1 MAGKTTSPSLVRI
14 QLNRR
19 HTWGVTGSLA
29 LVLLVTA
36 FLSLL
41 LGRYS
46 ISLSE
51 LLSALWRGMVGGE
64 QANHTA
70 ETVLFNVRLPRIIVA
85 IFVGAALAAS
95 GAAYQGIFK
104 NPMVSP
110 ELLGASAGASFG
122 VALGIMFGF
131 SMIGIQLA
139 AFATGMVA
147 VGITVAISARLAR
160 DQDSILVMVLSG
172 IVVGSIFMS
181 FVTLIKSVADP
192 YSKLPAITFWLMGSL
207 SGVTS
212 ADVKLLLLP
221 MAIGVVPL
229 FLLRWRMNVLS
240 LGDEEALA
248 LGIHTG
254 HLRLVV
260 VASSTLMIAAS
271 VSVSGV
277 VGWVGLVIPHF
288 ARLLVGPDYRVL
300 MPASLLIGGTYLL
313 LVDDFARSV
322 SSTEIPLGVLT
333 SLIGAPFFVYL
344 LARVKKGWW
353 A

>member
-1 MAGKTTSPSLVRI
+1 MKSNP
-14 QLNRR
+14 
-19 HTWGVTGSLA
+19 WGVTTVLA
-29 LVLLVTA
+29 LMLIATA

-46 ISLSE
+46 MSFSE
-51 LLSALWRGMVGGE
+51 LLDALSSRFTASGRD
-64 QANHTA
+64 AHSSA

-85 IFVGAALAAS
+85 ICVGAALAAS

-110 ELLGASAGASFG
+110 DLLGASAGASFG
-122 VALGIMFGF
+122 VALGIMLGF
-131 SMIGIQLA
+131 PMIGIQLA
-139 AFATGMVA
+139 AFATGLVA

-212 ADVKLLLLP
+212 ADVGLLILP
-221 MAIGVVPL
+221 MIIGIVPL

-248 LGIHTG
+248 LGINTSR
-254 HLRLVV
+254 LRLVV

-288 ARLLVGPDYRVL
+288 ARLLVGPDYRAL
-300 MPASLLIGGTYLL
+300 LPASLLIGGTYLL
-313 LVDDFARSV
+313 LVDDVARSATA
-322 SSTEIPLGVLT
+322 TEIPLGVLT

-344 LARVKKGWW
+344 LARVKRGWW

>member
-1 MAGKTTSPSLVRI
+1 MKSHP
-14 QLNRR
+14 
-19 HTWGVTGSLA
+19 WGVTTLLA
-29 LVLLVTA
+29 AVLVATA

-41 LGRYS
+41 LGRYPM
-46 ISLSE
+46 SLSE
-51 LLSALWRGMVGGE
+51 VLGALSSGFTGSERDAHS
-64 QANHTA
+64 AA

-85 IFVGAALAAS
+85 TFVGAALAAS

-110 ELLGASAGASFG
+110 DLLGASAGASFG
-122 VALGIMFGF
+122 VALGIMLGF
-131 SMIGIQLA
+131 PMIGIQLA
-139 AFATGMVA
+139 AFATGLLA

-212 ADVKLLLLP
+212 ADVGLLVLP
-221 MAIGVVPL
+221 MVIGIVPL

-248 LGIHTG
+248 LGINTTR
-254 HLRLVV
+254 LRLIV

-288 ARLLVGPDYRVL
+288 ARLLVGPDYRAL
-300 MPASLLIGGTYLL
+300 LPASLLIGGTYLL
-313 LVDDFARSV
+313 LVDDVARSATA
-322 SSTEIPLGVLT
+322 TEIPLGVLT

-344 LARVKKGWW
+344 LARVKRGWW